1 MMVNGWRLMVEV
13 VGGGGEGVRSEEK
26 EQHGKIEFTT
36 PAHQF

>member
-1 MMVNGWRLMVEV
+1 MMVNGWRLMVE